1 MRNTVRTNRRLTL
14 DALRKARKNFLWVII
29 FFLCA
34 FLLGTYLSLKIDRV
48 FYQGNVELY
57 QAKIIKL
64 EKELAEA
71 RAALD
76 LTKDEQ
82 VVPNPVYQEERL
94 GYLVSMPVASYHI
107 DTPDVKKKYK
117 RTVKRPKPLLYTKTI
132 DPKPLSR
139 REHKHENPTT
149 TRVKAHDHAADQSSS
164 PVYRIQVEVP
174 DEWRTRFEPL
184 RLPVCETDRTDA
196 DDRAEGHL
204 FTGADY
210 ARTD

>member
-1 MRNTVRTNRRLTL
+1 MKKTVGTKRRLAL

-34 FLLGTYLSLKIDRV
+34 ILLGTYLSLKIDRV

-64 EKELAEA
+64 EKELAET
-71 RAALD
+71 RASLD
-76 LTKDEQ
+76 LAKDEQ
-82 VVPNPVYQEERL
+82 VVPNPVYKEERL
-94 GYLVSMPVASYHI
+94 GYLVSMPIASYHI
-107 DTPDVKKKYK
+107 ETPSVKKKYK
-117 RTVKRPKPLLYTKTI
+117 RTVKQPKPLLYAKTF

-139 REHKHENPTT
+139 REHKHENSTT
-149 TRVKAHDHAADQSSS
+149 TRVKAYDQDADQSSS

-174 DEWRTRFEPL
+174 DEWRVRFEPL
-184 RLPVCETDRTDA
+184 RLSICETDRTDA

-210 ARTD
+210 ARSD